1 MHQYNKIMLYFWLF
15 AGILIAIGVTYMGV
29 TEGFD
34 KWLTSYIFS
43 ALAILMFF
51 MRRYMLRRMEKHVA
65 FLAKQKEE
73 EASQEK

>member
-15 AGILIAIGVTYMGV
+15 AGIFIAIGVTYMGI

-34 KWLTSYIFS
+34 KWITSYTFA

-51 MRRYMLRRMEKHVA
+51 MRRYMVRRMEKHVA
-65 FLAKQKEE
+65 YLAAQKEK
-73 EASQEK
+73 EASEEK